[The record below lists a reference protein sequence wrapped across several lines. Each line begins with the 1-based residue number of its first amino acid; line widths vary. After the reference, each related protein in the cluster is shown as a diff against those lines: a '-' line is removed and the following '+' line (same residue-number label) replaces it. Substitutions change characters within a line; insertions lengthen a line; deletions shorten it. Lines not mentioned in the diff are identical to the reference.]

1 MSGRL
6 GDQRREHEVG
16 LAAAVVLLRER
27 QRRGGEHAH
36 GVRTA
41 RAEHPDVAP
50 RDVGKG
56 DGGGAAGHVDALPD
70 QRLGRFGRR
79 GQAAGQ
85 RGHEWRP
92 AAVEQPRLRSAAG
105 ILAVQLLQH
114 RVDGLLGRLGHAQ
127 PLVAVRHPRLVVDDG
142 VPARQVHRCVVRV
155 GEDAARP
162 RQADPQHELLEDR
175 RSHPEGLDPGHVLAG
190 QDEVDALAAAP
201 PGEVFEQLDG
211 LVGDGV
217 LLTEKE
223 LELVDDRDDARPRTR
238 HARRAQLLQ
247 LGDLVLL
254 GHLGAMAHLRGE
266 VLQQRQPELTVSV
279 DVDTDEPRVR

>member
-1 MSGRL
+1 MASVPPAPSTPMLRPGTSGR
-6 GDQRREHEVG
+6 
-16 LAAAVVLLRER
+16 A
-27 QRRGGEHAH
+27 
-36 GVRTA
+36 T
-41 RAEHPDVAP
+41 VA
-50 RDVGKG
+50 
-56 DGGGAAGHVDALPD
+56 ALPATSM
-70 QRLGRFGRR
+70 RCPISASGGSV
-79 GQAAGQ
+79 AGD
-85 RGHEWRP
+85 RPPVSVGHERRP

-142 VPARQVHRCVVRV
+142 VPARQVHRGVVGV
-155 GEDAARP
+155 GEDPARP

-217 LLTEKE
+217 LLAEQE

-254 GHLGAMAHLRGE
+254 GHLGAVAHLRRRGAAAAPA
-266 VLQQRQPELTVSV
+266 RTHG
-279 DVDTDEPRVR
+279 RC